1 MLLAQLKPAHAIA
14 KSSNNCTSV
23 VVLKHGGARPAIIRC
38 QRRGGNKYITK
49 IEELKQYVAHLDV
62 SMQAIVEEIKSKVRK
77 AQRGK

>member
-1 MLLAQLKPAHAIA
+1 M
-14 KSSNNCTSV
+14 
-23 VVLKHGGARPAIIRC
+23 KHGGARPAIIRC